1 MKTAIYCDSDEDE
14 DNSLFTVIQMRMKT
28 TIYCDSD
35 EDEDNSLF
43 TVIQME
49 DEDSSDSEVL
59 EDDFKP
65 VQSNLKK
72 FGRAGTK
79 NAAVEWFKET
89 QTYNVLDTTSG
100 RFAEWFHGIISRK
113 WVEKGLFLPV
123 WVVEKVVTD
132 NTYAGRQVER
142 ASVCPDTDRQVYR

>member
-1 MKTAIYCDSDEDE
+1 MEDEDSSLFIVIQMEDE
-14 DNSLFTVIQMRMKT
+14 DNSLFI
-28 TIYCDSD
+28 
-35 EDEDNSLF
+35 
-43 TVIQME
+43 VIQME

-79 NAAVEWFKET
+79 KAAVEWFKET

-113 WVEKGLFLPV
+113 
-123 WVVEKVVTD
+123 
-132 NTYAGRQVER
+132 
-142 ASVCPDTDRQVYR
+142 